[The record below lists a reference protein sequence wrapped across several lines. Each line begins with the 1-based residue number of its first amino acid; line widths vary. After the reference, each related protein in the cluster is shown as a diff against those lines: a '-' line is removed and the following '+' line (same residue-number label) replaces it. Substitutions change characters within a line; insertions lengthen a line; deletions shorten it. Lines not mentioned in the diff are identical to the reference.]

1 MGWMNNRWYR
11 ACIFAAWTGAVLLL
25 PITSMPLVRKITGAD
40 TVAPPSVLI
49 FLLLF
54 AVWLLPHFFTDGKS
68 PLESIPLIIFVVVA
82 TVSWALSFFRPVL
95 PYKTHLVSAE
105 FVETFATIA
114 MAVAVY
120 LVTMN
125 WASKNKR
132 QFTWLIKLV
141 NWSGML
147 LIGWTLAQVWVVL
160 VLDGEYPRFMVQM
173 QDLVSSREGTILFTD
188 RVTGMAYEPS
198 WLAHQLVMVYLPYW
212 FAASLGGYSVF
223 RKMKG
228 TISVENILFLG
239 GLGILFLSFSRIGWV
254 SFLLMVGLVVINVNN
269 LLVRKFRQF
278 FKNRYTGKHDTL
290 FGWISSIVVMLG
302 LGAVYISL
310 VAGLIWMGSKLEPRL
325 AKILTY
331 DLSAAT
337 SLYDLTNR
345 LFFAERAVYWS
356 AGWRV
361 FGEHPIMGVGLGN
374 VGFFFQEAMPAF
386 GYGLPEIQNLFYRLT
401 FLPNVKSMWVRL
413 FAETG
418 LVGTAVFLTWLFIN
432 YQSSRLVQKVGGRA
446 FKTFGL
452 MGQLVLVA
460 FVSEGFS
467 LDSFA
472 MPYFW
477 FTLGIIGAAAAIT
490 RREMETDQIA
500 SRGAV

>member
-1 MGWMNNRWYR
+1 
-11 ACIFAAWTGAVLLL
+11 
-25 PITSMPLVRKITGAD
+25 
-40 TVAPPSVLI
+40 
-49 FLLLF
+49 
-54 AVWLLPHFFTDGKS
+54 
-68 PLESIPLIIFVVVA
+68 
-82 TVSWALSFFRPVL
+82 
-95 PYKTHLVSAE
+95 
-105 FVETFATIA
+105 
-114 MAVAVY
+114 
-120 LVTMN
+120 
-125 WASKNKR
+125 
-132 QFTWLIKLV
+132 
-141 NWSGML
+141 
-147 LIGWTLAQVWVVL
+147 L

-254 SFLLMVGLVVINVNN
+254 SFLLMVGLVAINVNN
-269 LLVRKFRQF
+269 LLVRKIRQF
-278 FKNRYTGKHDTL
+278 FNNRYTGKQDIL
-290 FGWISSIVVMLG
+290 FGWISSIVVVLG
-302 LGAVYISL
+302 LGAVYIGL

-331 DLSAAT
+331 DLGAAT

-374 VGFFFQEAMPAF
+374 VGFFFQQSMPAF

-432 YQSSRLVQKVGGRA
+432 YQSSRLVQKVGGRG

-490 RREMETDQIA
+490 RRELGTDQIA
-500 SRGAV
+500 SRGAVLEDLERIG